1 MNFIS
6 PVHFLYERKRTMVD
20 YDRVQDFLEAH
31 DMEPER
37 VDPKREAAL
46 MLEDMRRG
54 RARSGS

>member
-1 MNFIS
+1 
-6 PVHFLYERKRTMVD
+6 MVD

-31 DMEPER
+31 GMEPER

-54 RARSGS
+54 LAGRRAICP

>member
-1 MNFIS
+1 
-6 PVHFLYERKRTMVD
+6 MVD

-54 RARSGS
+54 LAGEKSDMPMIRHISQ